1 MLFLASKLKIY
12 RPMKSFL
19 QVERGL
25 EAGFLHF
32 FGRENGLRA
41 EFFHADGTDWEC
53 ETGHKSKEI
62 KAVPS

>member
-1 MLFLASKLKIY
+1 
-12 RPMKSFL
+12 MKSFL